1 MHSKRNFNMRHR
13 PDLIFIVPA
22 MKPKMKEESMGT
34 LILAKKAILA
44 GYNVKILRYWQIG
57 ISPKENYYAFT
68 TKLIT
73 LITRDN
79 PLAVSF
85 YCRCE
90 EYHICIDLAQKIKKI
105 QSDVRI
111 VFGGPQ
117 AELVAKETIKRFK
130 FVDYVCCSEGEHTIV
145 PLLEL
150 LNGKRKSSEVE
161 GLTYRDENNNV
172 YQNHFPSFLD
182 DNYIRGFEYYDLI
195 PDQILRQCKSVQI
208 DVGRGCPYCCT
219 FCSTKTFWK
228 RKYRLRKIALNTVI
242 ELDERSCAFTGCN
255 ERIPP
260 AHQLHGDHLDDLSS
274 SALLL
279 SDL

>member
-1 MHSKRNFNMRHR
+1 MYRFS
-13 PDLIFIVPA
+13 
-22 MKPKMKEESMGT
+22 
-34 LILAKKAILA
+34 
-44 GYNVKILRYWQIG
+44 
-57 ISPKENYYAFT
+57 
-68 TKLIT
+68 TK
-73 LITRDN
+73 D
-79 PLAVSF
+79 
-85 YCRCE
+85 
-90 EYHICIDLAQKIKKI
+90 KKI